1 MREGENRRENPRSGA
16 LRGRVLELWQRG
28 DISTDRIAAA
38 TGLDEAEVCRMGQEW
53 ESAQC

>member
-38 TGLDEAEVCRMGQEW
+38 TGLDEAEVCRMVQEW